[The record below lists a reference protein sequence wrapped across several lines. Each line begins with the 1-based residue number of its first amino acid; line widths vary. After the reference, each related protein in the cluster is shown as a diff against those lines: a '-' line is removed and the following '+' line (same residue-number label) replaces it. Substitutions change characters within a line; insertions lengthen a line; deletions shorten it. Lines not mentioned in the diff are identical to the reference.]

1 MGGIA
6 GVLWPG
12 SIVNANANVDIQA
25 PRLSATGGIAGVNV
39 GHILGVNAS
48 GSITGGSTAGG
59 LIGVNFGGI
68 KDATTSVQINSPNG
82 VQGTLIASDQNHD
95 PESLPTLQSTSKQ
108 NGSLPPIGQILANNR
123 H

>member
-68 KDATTSVQINSPNG
+68 GCNDIGADQLAERCA
-82 VQGTLIASDQNHD
+82 GTLIASDQNHD